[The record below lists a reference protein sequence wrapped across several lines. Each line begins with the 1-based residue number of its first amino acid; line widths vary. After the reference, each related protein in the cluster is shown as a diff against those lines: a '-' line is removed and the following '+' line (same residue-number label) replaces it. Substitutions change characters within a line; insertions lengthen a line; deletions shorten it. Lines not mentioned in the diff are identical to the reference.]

1 MAKKLLVRTPATR
14 DGRTLVYDEN
24 RQPVFR
30 ETILELSA
38 RRGLESEN
46 ATRAEHMRHEFT
58 EIDVPDQ
65 RRADGLRY
73 AAPAEPAP
81 NKPAHVAQAPAYV
94 EPDDADDLAGP
105 PTTSAPKPA
114 TKKSG
119 R

>member
-1 MAKKLLVRTPATR
+1 MAKKLLVRTPATK

-46 ATRAEHMRHEFT
+46 ATRAEHMRHEFR
-58 EIDVPDQ
+58 EIEVPDK
-65 RRADGLRY
+65 RRAGGLNY
-73 AAPAEPAP
+73 AAPAEPDP
-81 NKPAHVAQAPAYV
+81 TKPAHV
-94 EPDDADDLAGP
+94 ELDDADDLAGP
-105 PTTSAPKPA
+105 PTTTSAPKPA
-114 TKKSG
+114 PKKSG